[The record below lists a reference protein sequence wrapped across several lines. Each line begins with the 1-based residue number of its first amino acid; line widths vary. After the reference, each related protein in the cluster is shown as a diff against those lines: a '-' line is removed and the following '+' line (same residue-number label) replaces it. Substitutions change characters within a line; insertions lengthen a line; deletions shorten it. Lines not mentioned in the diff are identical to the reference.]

1 MGWLSQA
8 RITGAIQCSDNYSVL
23 ELNTTVFG
31 LDAATFDRHYYGR
44 FTLALTVAVEE
55 DFEDSKKDNIG
66 FVRLQVS
73 KSCLLR

>member
-8 RITGAIQCSDNYSVL
+8 LITGAIQCSDNYSVL

-31 LDAATFDRHYYGR
+31 LDAGTFLRHYGR

-55 DFEDSKKDNIG
+55 DFEDSKEDNIG